1 MPVQSK
7 LSLIESNARLQSE
20 LDRVHEA
27 LAAVTDGSVEL
38 IGQFTLDG
46 QTVKARLIHPDRAHG
61 GLIMFSETCGKGDRP
76 MHRVHYLEEQDA
88 ALRHNANTDYSRE
101 LRNLVGRAMHRRY
114 ELTHAPDPNYAV
126 TSVRT

>member
-1 MPVQSK
+1 MTPSK
-7 LSLIESNARLQSE
+7 QAKQDLIDTNSRMQSE

-27 LAAVTDGSVEL
+27 LSAVMDGSAEL

-46 QTVKARLIHPDRAHG
+46 QTVKARLINPERAHG

-88 ALRHNANTDYSRE
+88 SLRHNANTDYSRE
-101 LRNLVGRAMHRRY
+101 LRNLVGRAMHRRFQ
-114 ELTHAPDPNYAV
+114 LTHVPNDARPV
-126 TSVRT
+126 TA